1 MTEETVVLP
10 ALQRFP
16 APALVPALTVAALI
30 LAVATG
36 FFYLQSAHNG
46 EALGEANSQVVTLHD
61 ELSKAQQKASTLE
74 AQVAALQQREAEQG
88 VPLPLPV
95 EVTFRA
101 GRPGLGFVARFQ
113 NYSAGAIGITVR
125 VSRASGEQR
134 EFKLDVPVHGLVE
147 AGHEQGWDF
156 QSGDTLSVQ
165 SGNYSP
171 LSYRVP

>member
-1 MTEETVVLP
+1 MSEETVVLP
-10 ALQRFP
+10 ALQRLQ
-16 APALVPALTVAALI
+16 APALVPVLSVAAFM

-36 FFYLQSAHNG
+36 YFYLQSAHNG
-46 EALGEANSQVVTLHD
+46 EALGAANSQVVTLRD

-74 AQVAALQQREAEQG
+74 AQVVALQHESEQG

-101 GRPGLGFVARFQ
+101 GRPGFGFVARFQ
-113 NYSAGAIGITVR
+113 NFSAGAIGLDVR
-125 VSRASGEQR
+125 VSRASGEQHQ
-134 EFKLDVPVHGLVE
+134 FILDVPVHGLVE

-156 QSGDTLSVQ
+156 QSGDTLSVK

>member
-1 MTEETVVLP
+1 MTQETVVLP

-36 FFYLQSAHNG
+36 YFYLQSAHSG
-46 EALGEANSQVVTLHD
+46 EALGEANSQVVTLRD

-74 AQVAALQQREAEQG
+74 TQVAALQHESEQG

-113 NYSAGAIGITVR
+113 NFSAGAVGIAVR

-134 EFKLDVPVHGLVE
+134 EFPVDVPVHGLVE
-147 AGHEQGWDF
+147 VGHEQGWDF
-156 QSGDTLSVQ
+156 QSGDTLLVQ